1 MIEERE
7 VVFMAFGGGNRMAEF
22 SRGKGSRGW
31 IEVIVGSMFS
41 GKTEEL
47 IRRIRR
53 AQYARQK
60 VQVFKPKIDNRYHVT
75 RVTSHDQTSIE
86 AHIIESISELW
97 DKLTDRTQI
106 VAIDEGQFF
115 SAELVQVAQDL
126 ANRGLRVIVA
136 GLDTDWQGQPFEP
149 MPRLMA
155 VAENVTKQHAVC
167 MVCGTTASRTQK
179 IAGGD
184 SKIEV
189 GAAEAYEAR
198 CRDHFI
204 PRVDQAFSN
213 FDEPAAHV

>member
-1 MIEERE
+1 
-7 VVFMAFGGGNRMAEF
+7 MAEF
-22 SRGKGSRGW
+22 SRGNTARGW

-53 AQYARQK
+53 AQFARQK
-60 VQVFKPKIDNRYHVT
+60 VQVFKPKIDNRYHIT

-86 AHIIESISELW
+86 AHIVDSIEEIWEKLSE
-97 DKLTDRTQI
+97 RTQI

-115 SAELVQVAQDL
+115 SKELVKVAQDL
-126 ANRGLRVIVA
+126 ADRGLRVIVA
-136 GLDTDWQGQPFEP
+136 GLDTDWQGQAFEP
-149 MPRLMA
+149 MPTLMA

-167 MVCGTTASRTQK
+167 MVCGATANRTQK

-198 CRDHFI
+198 CREHFK
-204 PRVDQAFSN
+204 PQVDQAFSN
-213 FDEPAAHV
+213 FDEPVLHV